1 MAFIWEFHLLSVFL
15 SHLLL
20 INLLN
25 DMETEI
31 LARVQFALTIAFHY
45 IYPPLSIGL
54 GLLMVAFK
62 GIYLR
67 TGKKE
72 YDRLARFW
80 TRIFSLTF
88 GFGVATGIVMEF
100 EFGTNWATYSRYVG
114 DIFGSALAA
123 EGVFAF
129 ALESTCL
136 GIVLFGW
143 NKVKPI
149 WHFLATLGVWLGS
162 MCSAIWIVVANSWQ
176 QTPAGYVVQGEGMQ
190 AKAVITDF
198 WAMVF
203 NPSSVDR
210 IWHVWQGAFLAG
222 IFLVLSVHAWYLL
235 KGRHVEIS
243 KKAFKVTLIIGTIF
257 SLLQLASGHSSANG
271 VAKNQPEKLAAME
284 GHFKT
289 APGDAYIVGWVDQ
302 ENEVTHGLSIP
313 KGLSYMVHFDGDA
326 PVTGLDQYP
335 VEDRPGQVNA
345 VFQFYHIM
353 VAIGM
358 FLIALTLYASFL
370 LWRGKLYNKRW
381 LLHIFV
387 WSVLLPQI
395 GNQVGWFAAEM
406 GRQPWIVYKLL
417 RTSDALS
424 KSVSANQ
431 ILFAIILFTVIYIIL
446 FALFIYLMKKKIVH
460 GIDEH
465 EGQEQLQ
472 TA

>member
-1 MAFIWEFHLLSVFL
+1 
-15 SHLLL
+15 
-20 INLLN
+20 
-25 DMETEI
+25 METEI

-72 YDRLARFW
+72 YDTLARFW

-88 GFGVATGIVMEF
+88 GLGVATGIVMEF

-149 WHFLATLGVWLGS
+149 WHFLATLGVFLGS
-162 MCSAIWIVVANSWQ
+162 MCSAIWIVIANSWQ
-176 QTPAGYVVQGEGMQ
+176 QTPAGYVIAGEGMQ

-243 KKAFKVTLIIGTIF
+243 KKAFKVTLIIGTIVC
-257 SLLQLASGHSSANG
+257 LLQLVSGHSSADG

-289 APGDAYIVGWVDQ
+289 GPGDAYIIGWVDKN
-302 ENEVTHGLSIP
+302 NEETHGLSIP
-313 KGLSYMVHFDGDA
+313 KGLSYMVHFDADT

-335 VEDRPGQVNA
+335 LEDRPGQVNA

-370 LWRGKLYNKRW
+370 LWRGKLYDKRW

-417 RTSDALS
+417 RTSEALS

-465 EGQEQLQ
+465 ETQEQLQ

>member
-1 MAFIWEFHLLSVFL
+1 
-15 SHLLL
+15 
-20 INLLN
+20 
-25 DMETEI
+25 METEI
-31 LARVQFALTIAFHY
+31 LARIQFALTIAFHY

-54 GLLMVAFK
+54 GLLMVIFK

-67 TGKKE
+67 TGKAE
-72 YDRLARFW
+72 YNTLARFW

-88 GFGVATGIVMEF
+88 GSGVATGIVMEF

-143 NKVKPI
+143 NKIKPV
-149 WHFLATLGVWLGS
+149 WHFLATLGVFLGS
-162 MCSAIWIVVANSWQ
+162 MCSAVWIVIANSWQ
-176 QTPAGYVVQGEGMQ
+176 QTPAGYVVAGEGMQ

-243 KKAFKVTLIIGTIF
+243 KKAFKVTLIVGTIF
-257 SLLQLASGHSSANG
+257 SLLQLASGHSSAEG

-284 GHFKT
+284 GHFRT
-289 APGDAYIVGWVDQ
+289 EPADLYLFGWVDKK
-302 ENEVTHGLSIP
+302 NEVTHGVKIP
-313 KGLSYMVHFDGDA
+313 NGLTYMIHYDTET
-326 PVTGLDQYP
+326 PVIGLDQYP
-335 VEDRPGQVNA
+335 MEDRPGQVNA

-358 FLIALTLYASFL
+358 FLIALTVFASFL
-370 LWRGKLYNKRW
+370 LWRGKLYDKRW
-381 LLHIFV
+381 LLRIFV
-387 WSVLLPQI
+387 WAVILPQI

-424 KSVSANQ
+424 KAVTAHQ
-431 ILFAIILFTVIYIIL
+431 ILFAIILFTIVYTIL
-446 FALFIYLMKKKIVH
+446 FILFIYLLKKKIVH

-465 EGQEQLQ
+465 EEQATI

>member
-1 MAFIWEFHLLSVFL
+1 
-15 SHLLL
+15 
-20 INLLN
+20 
-25 DMETEI
+25 METEI

-54 GLLMVAFK
+54 GLLMVVFK

-72 YDRLARFW
+72 YDTLARFW

-88 GFGVATGIVMEF
+88 GLGVATGIVMEF

-149 WHFLATLGVWLGS
+149 WHFLATLGVFLGS
-162 MCSAIWIVVANSWQ
+162 MCSAIWIVIANSWQ
-176 QTPAGYVVQGEGMQ
+176 QTPAGYVVAGEGLQ

-243 KKAFKVTLIIGTIF
+243 KKAFRVTLIIATVVC
-257 SLLQLASGHSSANG
+257 LLQLVSGHSSADG
-271 VAKNQPEKLAAME
+271 VAQNQPEKLAAME
-284 GHFKT
+284 GHFQT
-289 APGDAYIVGWVDQ
+289 GPADLYLFGWVDKQ
-302 ENEVTHGLSIP
+302 NEVTHGVKIP
-313 KGLSYMVHFDGDA
+313 NGLSYMIHYDTAA

-358 FLIALTLYASFL
+358 LLIALTLYASFL
-370 LWRGKLYNKRW
+370 LWRGKLYDKRW

-424 KSVSANQ
+424 KSVTANQ

-446 FALFIYLMKKKIVH
+446 FALFIYLMNKKIVH

-465 EGQEQLQ
+465 DTQEQLQ

>member
-1 MAFIWEFHLLSVFL
+1 
-15 SHLLL
+15 
-20 INLLN
+20 
-25 DMETEI
+25 METEI

-54 GLLMVAFK
+54 GLLMVVFK

-72 YDRLARFW
+72 YDTLARFW

-88 GFGVATGIVMEF
+88 GLGVATGIVMEF

-143 NKVKPI
+143 KKVKPI
-149 WHFLATLGVWLGS
+149 WHFLATLGVFLGS
-162 MCSAIWIVVANSWQ
+162 MCSAIWIVIANSWQ
-176 QTPAGYVVQGEGMQ
+176 QTPAGYVVAGEGLQ

-243 KKAFKVTLIIGTIF
+243 KKAFRVTLIIATVVC
-257 SLLQLASGHSSANG
+257 LLQLVSGHSSADG
-271 VAKNQPEKLAAME
+271 VAQNQPEKLAAME
-284 GHFKT
+284 GHFQT
-289 APGDAYIVGWVDQ
+289 GPADLYLFGWVDKQ
-302 ENEVTHGLSIP
+302 NEVTHGVKIP
-313 KGLSYMVHFDGDA
+313 NGLSYMIHYDTAA

-370 LWRGKLYNKRW
+370 LWRGKLYDKRW

-424 KSVSANQ
+424 KSVTANQ
-431 ILFAIILFTVIYIIL
+431 IFFAIILFTVVYIIL
-446 FALFIYLMKKKIVH
+446 FALFIYLMNKKIVH

-465 EGQEQLQ
+465 DTQEQLQ

>member
-1 MAFIWEFHLLSVFL
+1 
-15 SHLLL
+15 
-20 INLLN
+20 
-25 DMETEI
+25 METEI
-31 LARVQFALTIAFHY
+31 LARIQFALTIAFHY

-54 GLLMVAFK
+54 GLLMVIFK

-67 TGKKE
+67 TGKVE
-72 YDRLARFW
+72 YNTLARFW

-88 GFGVATGIVMEF
+88 GIGVATGSVMEF

-143 NKVKPI
+143 NKIKPV
-149 WHFLATLGVWLGS
+149 WHFLATLGVFLGS
-162 MCSAIWIVVANSWQ
+162 MCSAVWIVIANSWQ
-176 QTPAGYVVQGEGMQ
+176 QTPAGYVVAGEGMQ

-243 KKAFKVTLIIGTIF
+243 KKAFKVTLIVGTIF
-257 SLLQLASGHSSANG
+257 SLLQLASGHSSAEG

-284 GHFKT
+284 GHFRT
-289 APGDAYIVGWVDQ
+289 EPADLYLFGWVDKK
-302 ENEVTHGLSIP
+302 NEVTHGVKIP
-313 KGLSYMVHFDGDA
+313 NGLTYMLHYDTET
-326 PVTGLDQYP
+326 PVIGLDQYP
-335 VEDRPGQVNA
+335 MEDRPGQVNA

-358 FLIALTLYASFL
+358 FLIALTVFASFL
-370 LWRGKLYNKRW
+370 LWRGKLYDKRW
-381 LLHIFV
+381 LLRIFV
-387 WSVLLPQI
+387 WAVILPQI

-424 KSVSANQ
+424 KAVTAHQ
-431 ILFAIILFTVIYIIL
+431 ILFAIILFTIVYTIL
-446 FALFIYLMKKKIVH
+446 FILFIYLLKKKIVH

-465 EGQEQLQ
+465 EEQATI

>member
-1 MAFIWEFHLLSVFL
+1 
-15 SHLLL
+15 
-20 INLLN
+20 
-25 DMETEI
+25 METEI

-54 GLLMVAFK
+54 GLLMVVFK

-72 YDRLARFW
+72 YDTLARFW

-88 GFGVATGIVMEF
+88 GLGVATGIVMEF

-149 WHFLATLGVWLGS
+149 WHFLATLGVFLGS
-162 MCSAIWIVVANSWQ
+162 MCSAIWIVIANSWQ
-176 QTPAGYVVQGEGMQ
+176 QTPAGYVIAGEGLQ

-243 KKAFKVTLIIGTIF
+243 KKAFKVTLIIGTIVC
-257 SLLQLASGHSSANG
+257 LLQLVSGHSSADG

-284 GHFKT
+284 GHFQT
-289 APGDAYIVGWVDQ
+289 GPADLYLFGWVDKQ
-302 ENEVTHGLSIP
+302 NEVTHGVKIP
-313 KGLSYMVHFDGDA
+313 NGLSYMIHYDTAA

-370 LWRGKLYNKRW
+370 LWRGKLYDKRW

-446 FALFIYLMKKKIVH
+446 FALFIYLMNKKIVH

-465 EGQEQLQ
+465 ETQEQLQ

>member
-1 MAFIWEFHLLSVFL
+1 
-15 SHLLL
+15 
-20 INLLN
+20 
-25 DMETEI
+25 METEI

-54 GLLMVAFK
+54 GLLMVVFK

-149 WHFLATLGVWLGS
+149 WHFLATLGVFLGS
-162 MCSAIWIVVANSWQ
+162 MCSAIWIVIANSWQ
-176 QTPAGYVVQGEGMQ
+176 QTPAGYVVAGEGLQ

-235 KGRHVEIS
+235 KGRHIEIS
-243 KKAFKVTLIIGTIF
+243 KKAFRVTLIIATVVC
-257 SLLQLASGHSSANG
+257 LLQLVSGHSSADG
-271 VAKNQPEKLAAME
+271 VAQNQPEKLAAME
-284 GHFKT
+284 GHFQT
-289 APGDAYIVGWVDQ
+289 GPADLYLFGWVDKQ
-302 ENEVTHGLSIP
+302 NEVTHGVKIP
-313 KGLSYMVHFDGDA
+313 NGLSYMIHYDTAA

-370 LWRGKLYNKRW
+370 LWRGKLYDKRW

-424 KSVSANQ
+424 KSVTANQ
-431 ILFAIILFTVIYIIL
+431 ILFAIILFTVVYIIL
-446 FALFIYLMKKKIVH
+446 FALFIYLMNKKIVH

-465 EGQEQLQ
+465 DTQEQLQ

>member
-1 MAFIWEFHLLSVFL
+1 
-15 SHLLL
+15 
-20 INLLN
+20 
-25 DMETEI
+25 METEI
-31 LARVQFALTIAFHY
+31 LARIQFALTIAFHY

-54 GLLMVAFK
+54 GLLMVIFK

-67 TGKKE
+67 TGKVE
-72 YDRLARFW
+72 YNTLARFW

-88 GFGVATGIVMEF
+88 GIGVATGIVMEF

-143 NKVKPI
+143 NKIKPV
-149 WHFLATLGVWLGS
+149 WHFLATLGVFLGS
-162 MCSAIWIVVANSWQ
+162 MCSAVWIVIANSWQ
-176 QTPAGYVVQGEGMQ
+176 QTPAGYVVAGEGMQ

-243 KKAFKVTLIIGTIF
+243 KKAFKVTLIVGTIF
-257 SLLQLASGHSSANG
+257 SLLQLASGHSSAEG

-284 GHFKT
+284 GHFRT
-289 APGDAYIVGWVDQ
+289 EPADLYLFGWVDKK
-302 ENEVTHGLSIP
+302 NEVTHGVKIP
-313 KGLSYMVHFDGDA
+313 NGLTYMLHYDTET
-326 PVTGLDQYP
+326 PVIGLDQYP
-335 VEDRPGQVNA
+335 MEDRPGQVNA

-358 FLIALTLYASFL
+358 FLIALTVFASFL
-370 LWRGKLYNKRW
+370 LWRGKLYDKRW
-381 LLHIFV
+381 LLRIFV
-387 WSVLLPQI
+387 WAVILPQI

-424 KSVSANQ
+424 KAVTAHQ
-431 ILFAIILFTVIYIIL
+431 ILFAISLFTIVYTILFI
-446 FALFIYLMKKKIVH
+446 LFIYLLKKKIVH

-465 EGQEQLQ
+465 EEQATI

>member
-1 MAFIWEFHLLSVFL
+1 
-15 SHLLL
+15 
-20 INLLN
+20 
-25 DMETEI
+25 METEI
-31 LARVQFALTIAFHY
+31 LARIQFALTIAFHY

-54 GLLMVAFK
+54 GLLMVIFK

-67 TGKKE
+67 TGKVE
-72 YDRLARFW
+72 YNTLARFW

-88 GFGVATGIVMEF
+88 GIGVATGIVMEF

-136 GIVLFGW
+136 GMVLFGW
-143 NKVKPI
+143 NKIKPV
-149 WHFLATLGVWLGS
+149 WHFLATLGVFLGS
-162 MCSAIWIVVANSWQ
+162 MCSAVWIVIANSWQ
-176 QTPAGYVVQGEGMQ
+176 QTPAGYVVAGEGMQ

-243 KKAFKVTLIIGTIF
+243 KKAFKVTLIVGTIF
-257 SLLQLASGHSSANG
+257 SLLQLASGHSSAEG

-284 GHFKT
+284 GHFRT
-289 APGDAYIVGWVDQ
+289 EPADLYLFGWVDKK
-302 ENEVTHGLSIP
+302 NEVTHGVKIP
-313 KGLSYMVHFDGDA
+313 NGLTYMLHYDTET
-326 PVTGLDQYP
+326 PVIGLDQYP
-335 VEDRPGQVNA
+335 MEDRPGQVNA

-358 FLIALTLYASFL
+358 FLIALTVFASFL
-370 LWRGKLYNKRW
+370 LWRGKLYDKRW
-381 LLHIFV
+381 LLRIFV
-387 WSVLLPQI
+387 WAVILPQI

-424 KSVSANQ
+424 KAVTAHQ
-431 ILFAIILFTVIYIIL
+431 ILFAIILFTIVYTIL
-446 FALFIYLMKKKIVH
+446 FILFIYLLKKKIVH

-465 EGQEQLQ
+465 EEQATI

>member
-1 MAFIWEFHLLSVFL
+1 
-15 SHLLL
+15 
-20 INLLN
+20 
-25 DMETEI
+25 METEI

-54 GLLMVAFK
+54 GLLMVVFK

-72 YDRLARFW
+72 YDTLARFW

-88 GFGVATGIVMEF
+88 GLGVATGIVMEF

-149 WHFLATLGVWLGS
+149 WHFLATLGVFLGS
-162 MCSAIWIVVANSWQ
+162 MCSAIWIVIANSWQ
-176 QTPAGYVVQGEGMQ
+176 QTPAGYVVAGEGLQ
-190 AKAVITDF
+190 AKAVITNF

-243 KKAFKVTLIIGTIF
+243 KKAFKVTLIIATVVC
-257 SLLQLASGHSSANG
+257 LLQLVSGHSSADG
-271 VAKNQPEKLAAME
+271 VAQNQPEKLAAME
-284 GHFKT
+284 GHFQT
-289 APGDAYIVGWVDQ
+289 GPADLYLFGWVDKQ
-302 ENEVTHGLSIP
+302 NEVTHGVKIP
-313 KGLSYMVHFDGDA
+313 NGLSYMIHYDTAA

-370 LWRGKLYNKRW
+370 LWRGKLYDKRW

-424 KSVSANQ
+424 KSVTANQ
-431 ILFAIILFTVIYIIL
+431 ILFAIILFTVVYIIL
-446 FALFIYLMKKKIVH
+446 FALFIYLMNKKIVH

-465 EGQEQLQ
+465 DTQEQLQ

>member
-1 MAFIWEFHLLSVFL
+1 
-15 SHLLL
+15 
-20 INLLN
+20 
-25 DMETEI
+25 METEI

-72 YDRLARFW
+72 YDTLARFW

-88 GFGVATGIVMEF
+88 GLGVATGIVMEF

-123 EGVFAF
+123 GGVFAF

-149 WHFLATLGVWLGS
+149 WHFLATLGVFLGS
-162 MCSAIWIVVANSWQ
+162 MCSAIWIVIANSWQ
-176 QTPAGYVVQGEGMQ
+176 QTPAGYVIAGEGMQ

-198 WAMVF
+198 WTMVF
-203 NPSSVDR
+203 NPSSIDR

-243 KKAFKVTLIIGTIF
+243 KKAFKVTLIIATVVC
-257 SLLQLASGHSSANG
+257 LLQLVSGHSSADG

-289 APGDAYIVGWVDQ
+289 GPGDAYIIGWVDKK
-302 ENEVTHGLSIP
+302 NEETHGLSIP

-370 LWRGKLYNKRW
+370 LWRGKLYDKRW

-417 RTSDALS
+417 RTSEALS

-446 FALFIYLMKKKIVH
+446 FALFIYLMNKKIVH

-465 EGQEQLQ
+465 ETQEQLQ

>member
-1 MAFIWEFHLLSVFL
+1 
-15 SHLLL
+15 
-20 INLLN
+20 
-25 DMETEI
+25 METEI

-54 GLLMVAFK
+54 GLLMVVFK

-72 YDRLARFW
+72 YDTLARFW

-88 GFGVATGIVMEF
+88 GLGVATGIVMEF

-149 WHFLATLGVWLGS
+149 WHFLATLGVFLGS
-162 MCSAIWIVVANSWQ
+162 MCSAIWIVIANSWQ
-176 QTPAGYVVQGEGMQ
+176 QTPAGYVVAGEGLQ

-243 KKAFKVTLIIGTIF
+243 KKAFKVTLIIATVVC
-257 SLLQLASGHSSANG
+257 LLQLVSGHSSADG
-271 VAKNQPEKLAAME
+271 VAQNQPEKLAAME
-284 GHFKT
+284 GHFQT
-289 APGDAYIVGWVDQ
+289 GPADLYLFGWVDKQ
-302 ENEVTHGLSIP
+302 NEVTHGVKIP
-313 KGLSYMVHFDGDA
+313 NGLSYMIHYDTAA

-370 LWRGKLYNKRW
+370 LWRGKLYDKRW

-424 KSVSANQ
+424 KSVTANQ

-446 FALFIYLMKKKIVH
+446 FALFIYLMNKKIIH

-465 EGQEQLQ
+465 DTQEQLQ

>member
-1 MAFIWEFHLLSVFL
+1 
-15 SHLLL
+15 
-20 INLLN
+20 
-25 DMETEI
+25 METEI
-31 LARVQFALTIAFHY
+31 LARIQFALTIAFHY

-54 GLLMVAFK
+54 GLLMVIFK

-67 TGKKE
+67 TGKVE
-72 YDRLARFW
+72 YNTLARFW

-88 GFGVATGIVMEF
+88 GIGVATGIVMEF

-143 NKVKPI
+143 NKIKPV
-149 WHFLATLGVWLGS
+149 WHFLATLGVFLGS
-162 MCSAIWIVVANSWQ
+162 MCSAVWIVIANSWQ
-176 QTPAGYVVQGEGMQ
+176 QTPAGYVVAGEGMQ

-235 KGRHVEIS
+235 KGQHVEIS
-243 KKAFKVTLIIGTIF
+243 KKAFKVTLIVGTIF
-257 SLLQLASGHSSANG
+257 SLLQLASGHSSAEG

-284 GHFKT
+284 GHFRT
-289 APGDAYIVGWVDQ
+289 EPADLYLFGWVDKK
-302 ENEVTHGLSIP
+302 NEVTHGVKIP
-313 KGLSYMVHFDGDA
+313 NGLTYMLHYDTET
-326 PVTGLDQYP
+326 PVIGLDQYP
-335 VEDRPGQVNA
+335 MEDRPGQVNA

-358 FLIALTLYASFL
+358 FLIALTVFASFL

-381 LLHIFV
+381 LLRIFV
-387 WSVLLPQI
+387 WAVILPQI

-424 KSVSANQ
+424 KAVTAHQ
-431 ILFAIILFTVIYIIL
+431 ILFAIILFTIVYTIL
-446 FALFIYLMKKKIVH
+446 FILFIYLLKKKIVH

-465 EGQEQLQ
+465 EEQATI

>member
-1 MAFIWEFHLLSVFL
+1 
-15 SHLLL
+15 
-20 INLLN
+20 
-25 DMETEI
+25 METEI
-31 LARVQFALTIAFHY
+31 LARIQFALTIAFHY

-54 GLLMVAFK
+54 GLLMVIFK

-67 TGKKE
+67 TGKVE
-72 YDRLARFW
+72 YNTLARFW

-88 GFGVATGIVMEF
+88 GIGVATGIVMEF

-143 NKVKPI
+143 NKIKPV
-149 WHFLATLGVWLGS
+149 WHFLAILGVWLGS
-162 MCSAIWIVVANSWQ
+162 MCSAIWIVIANSWQ
-176 QTPAGYVVQGEGMQ
+176 QTPAGYVVAGEGMQ

-243 KKAFKVTLIIGTIF
+243 KKAFKVTLIVGTIF
-257 SLLQLASGHSSANG
+257 SLLQLASGHSSAEG

-284 GHFKT
+284 GHFRT
-289 APGDAYIVGWVDQ
+289 EPADLYLFGWVDKK
-302 ENEVTHGLSIP
+302 NEVTHGVKIP
-313 KGLSYMVHFDGDA
+313 NGLTYMLHYDTET
-326 PVTGLDQYP
+326 PVIGLDQYP
-335 VEDRPGQVNA
+335 MEDRPGQVNA

-358 FLIALTLYASFL
+358 LLIALTVFASFL
-370 LWRGKLYNKRW
+370 LWRGKLYDKRW
-381 LLHIFV
+381 LLRIFV
-387 WSVLLPQI
+387 WAVILPQI

-424 KSVSANQ
+424 KAVTAHQ
-431 ILFAIILFTVIYIIL
+431 ILFAIILFTIVYTIL
-446 FALFIYLMKKKIVH
+446 FILFIYLLKKKIVH

-465 EGQEQLQ
+465 EEQATI

>member
-1 MAFIWEFHLLSVFL
+1 
-15 SHLLL
+15 
-20 INLLN
+20 
-25 DMETEI
+25 METEI

-54 GLLMVAFK
+54 GLLMVVFK

-72 YDRLARFW
+72 YDTLARFW

-88 GFGVATGIVMEF
+88 GLGVATGIVMEF

-149 WHFLATLGVWLGS
+149 WHFLATLGVFLGS
-162 MCSAIWIVVANSWQ
+162 MCSAIWIVIANSWQ
-176 QTPAGYVVQGEGMQ
+176 QTPAGYVIAGEGMQ

-243 KKAFKVTLIIGTIF
+243 KKAFKVTLIIATVVC
-257 SLLQLASGHSSANG
+257 LLQLVSGHSSADG
-271 VAKNQPEKLAAME
+271 VAQNQPEKLAAME
-284 GHFKT
+284 GHFQT
-289 APGDAYIVGWVDQ
+289 GPADLYLFGWVDKQ
-302 ENEVTHGLSIP
+302 NEVTHGVKIP
-313 KGLSYMVHFDGDA
+313 NGLSYMIHYDTAA

-417 RTSDALS
+417 RTSEALS

-446 FALFIYLMKKKIVH
+446 FALFIYLMNKKIVH

-465 EGQEQLQ
+465 ETQEQLQ

>member
-1 MAFIWEFHLLSVFL
+1 
-15 SHLLL
+15 
-20 INLLN
+20 
-25 DMETEI
+25 METEI
-31 LARVQFALTIAFHY
+31 LARIQFALTIAFHY

-54 GLLMVAFK
+54 GLLMVIFK

-67 TGKKE
+67 TGKVE
-72 YDRLARFW
+72 YNTLARFW

-88 GFGVATGIVMEF
+88 GIGVA
-100 EFGTNWATYSRYVG
+100 TNWATYSRYVG

-143 NKVKPI
+143 NKIKPV
-149 WHFLATLGVWLGS
+149 WHFLATLGVFLGS
-162 MCSAIWIVVANSWQ
+162 MCSAVWIVIANSWQ
-176 QTPAGYVVQGEGMQ
+176 QTPAGYVVAGEGMQ

-203 NPSSVDR
+203 NPSSIDR

-243 KKAFKVTLIIGTIF
+243 KKAFKVTLIVGTIF
-257 SLLQLASGHSSANG
+257 SLLQLASGHSSAEG

-284 GHFKT
+284 GHFRT
-289 APGDAYIVGWVDQ
+289 EPADLYLFGWVDKK
-302 ENEVTHGLSIP
+302 NEVTHGVKIP
-313 KGLSYMVHFDGDA
+313 NGLTYMLHYDTET
-326 PVTGLDQYP
+326 PVIGLDQYP
-335 VEDRPGQVNA
+335 MEDRPGQVNA

-358 FLIALTLYASFL
+358 FLIALTVFASFL
-370 LWRGKLYNKRW
+370 LWRGKLYDKRW
-381 LLHIFV
+381 LLRIFV
-387 WSVLLPQI
+387 WAVILPQI

-424 KSVSANQ
+424 KAVTAHQ
-431 ILFAIILFTVIYIIL
+431 ILFAIILFTIVYTIL
-446 FALFIYLMKKKIVH
+446 FILFIYLLKKKIVH

-465 EGQEQLQ
+465 EEQATI

>member
-1 MAFIWEFHLLSVFL
+1 
-15 SHLLL
+15 
-20 INLLN
+20 
-25 DMETEI
+25 METEI
-31 LARVQFALTIAFHY
+31 LARIQFALTIAFHY

-54 GLLMVAFK
+54 GLLMVIFK

-67 TGKKE
+67 TGKVE
-72 YDRLARFW
+72 YNTLARFW

-88 GFGVATGIVMEF
+88 GIGVATGIVMEF

-143 NKVKPI
+143 NKIKPV
-149 WHFLATLGVWLGS
+149 WHFLATLGVFLGS
-162 MCSAIWIVVANSWQ
+162 MCSAVWIVIANSWQ
-176 QTPAGYVVQGEGMQ
+176 QTPAGYVVAGEGMQ

-243 KKAFKVTLIIGTIF
+243 KKAFKVTLIVGTIF
-257 SLLQLASGHSSANG
+257 SLLQLASGHSSAEG

-284 GHFKT
+284 GHFRT
-289 APGDAYIVGWVDQ
+289 EPADLYLFGWVDKK
-302 ENEVTHGLSIP
+302 NEVTHGVKIP
-313 KGLSYMVHFDGDA
+313 NGLTYMLHYDTKT
-326 PVTGLDQYP
+326 PVIGLDQYP
-335 VEDRPGQVNA
+335 MEDRPGQVNA

-358 FLIALTLYASFL
+358 FLIALTVFASFL
-370 LWRGKLYNKRW
+370 LWRGKLYDKRW
-381 LLHIFV
+381 LLRIFV
-387 WSVLLPQI
+387 WAVILPQI

-424 KSVSANQ
+424 KAVTAHQ
-431 ILFAIILFTVIYIIL
+431 ILFAIILFTIVYTIL
-446 FALFIYLMKKKIVH
+446 FILFIYLLKKKIVH

-465 EGQEQLQ
+465 EEQATI

>member
-1 MAFIWEFHLLSVFL
+1 
-15 SHLLL
+15 
-20 INLLN
+20 
-25 DMETEI
+25 METEI
-31 LARVQFALTIAFHY
+31 LARIQFALTIAFHY

-54 GLLMVAFK
+54 GLLMVVFK

-67 TGKKE
+67 TGKVE
-72 YDRLARFW
+72 YNTLARFW

-88 GFGVATGIVMEF
+88 GIGVATGIVMEF

-143 NKVKPI
+143 NKIKPV
-149 WHFLATLGVWLGS
+149 WHFLATLGVFLGS
-162 MCSAIWIVVANSWQ
+162 MCSAVWIVIANSWQ
-176 QTPAGYVVQGEGMQ
+176 QTPAGYVVAGEGMQ

-243 KKAFKVTLIIGTIF
+243 KKAFKVTLIVGTIF
-257 SLLQLASGHSSANG
+257 SLLQLASGHSSAEG

-284 GHFKT
+284 GHFRT
-289 APGDAYIVGWVDQ
+289 EPADLYLFGWVDKK
-302 ENEVTHGLSIP
+302 NEVTHGVKIP
-313 KGLSYMVHFDGDA
+313 NGLTYMLHYDTET
-326 PVTGLDQYP
+326 PVIGLDQYP
-335 VEDRPGQVNA
+335 MEDRPGQVNA

-358 FLIALTLYASFL
+358 FLIALTVFASFL
-370 LWRGKLYNKRW
+370 LWRGKLYDKRW
-381 LLHIFV
+381 LLRIFV
-387 WSVLLPQI
+387 WAVILPQI

-424 KSVSANQ
+424 KAVTAHQ
-431 ILFAIILFTVIYIIL
+431 ILFAIILFTIVYTIL
-446 FALFIYLMKKKIVH
+446 FILFIYLLKKKIVH

-465 EGQEQLQ
+465 EEQATI

>member
-1 MAFIWEFHLLSVFL
+1 
-15 SHLLL
+15 
-20 INLLN
+20 
-25 DMETEI
+25 METEI

-54 GLLMVAFK
+54 GLLMVVFK

-72 YDRLARFW
+72 YDTLARFW

-88 GFGVATGIVMEF
+88 GLGVATGIVMEF

-143 NKVKPI
+143 KKVKPI
-149 WHFLATLGVWLGS
+149 WHFLATLGVFLGS
-162 MCSAIWIVVANSWQ
+162 MCSAIWIVIANSWQ
-176 QTPAGYVVQGEGMQ
+176 QTPAGYVVAGEGLQ

-243 KKAFKVTLIIGTIF
+243 KKAFRVTLIIATVVC
-257 SLLQLASGHSSANG
+257 LLQLVSGHSSADG
-271 VAKNQPEKLAAME
+271 VAQNQPEKLAAME
-284 GHFKT
+284 GHFQT
-289 APGDAYIVGWVDQ
+289 GPADLYLFGWVDKQ
-302 ENEVTHGLSIP
+302 NEVTHGVKIP
-313 KGLSYMVHFDGDA
+313 NGLSYMIHYDTAA

-370 LWRGKLYNKRW
+370 LWRGKLYDKRW

-424 KSVSANQ
+424 KSVTANQ
-431 ILFAIILFTVIYIIL
+431 ILFAIILFTVVYIIL
-446 FALFIYLMKKKIVH
+446 FALFIYLMNKKIAH

-465 EGQEQLQ
+465 DTQEQLQ

>member
-1 MAFIWEFHLLSVFL
+1 
-15 SHLLL
+15 
-20 INLLN
+20 
-25 DMETEI
+25 METEI
-31 LARVQFALTIAFHY
+31 LARIQFALTIAFHY

-54 GLLMVAFK
+54 GLLMVIFK

-67 TGKKE
+67 TGKVE
-72 YDRLARFW
+72 YNTLARFW

-88 GFGVATGIVMEF
+88 GIGVATGIVMEF

-143 NKVKPI
+143 NKIKPL
-149 WHFLATLGVWLGS
+149 WHFLATLGVFLGS
-162 MCSAIWIVVANSWQ
+162 MCSAVWIVIANSWQ
-176 QTPAGYVVQGEGMQ
+176 QTPAGYVVAGEGMQ

-243 KKAFKVTLIIGTIF
+243 KKAFKVTLIVGTIF
-257 SLLQLASGHSSANG
+257 SLLQLASGHSSAEG

-284 GHFKT
+284 GHFRT
-289 APGDAYIVGWVDQ
+289 EPADLYLFGWVDKK
-302 ENEVTHGLSIP
+302 NEVTHGVKIP
-313 KGLSYMVHFDGDA
+313 NGLTYMLHYDTET
-326 PVTGLDQYP
+326 PVIGLDQYP
-335 VEDRPGQVNA
+335 MEDRPGQVNA

-358 FLIALTLYASFL
+358 FLIALTVFASFL
-370 LWRGKLYNKRW
+370 LWRGKLYDKRW
-381 LLHIFV
+381 LLRIFV
-387 WSVLLPQI
+387 WAVILPQI

-424 KSVSANQ
+424 KAVTAHQ
-431 ILFAIILFTVIYIIL
+431 ILFAIILFTIVYTIL
-446 FALFIYLMKKKIVH
+446 FILFMYLLKKKIVH

-465 EGQEQLQ
+465 EEQATI

>member
-1 MAFIWEFHLLSVFL
+1 
-15 SHLLL
+15 
-20 INLLN
+20 
-25 DMETEI
+25 METEI
-31 LARVQFALTIAFHY
+31 LARIQFALTIAFHY

-54 GLLMVAFK
+54 GLLMVIFK

-67 TGKKE
+67 TGKVE
-72 YDRLARFW
+72 YNTLARFW

-88 GFGVATGIVMEF
+88 GIGVATGIVMEF

-143 NKVKPI
+143 NKIKPI
-149 WHFLATLGVWLGS
+149 WHFLATLGVFLGS
-162 MCSAIWIVVANSWQ
+162 MCSAVWIVIANSWQ
-176 QTPAGYVVQGEGMQ
+176 QTPAGYVVAGEGMQ

-243 KKAFKVTLIIGTIF
+243 KKAFKVTLIVGTIF
-257 SLLQLASGHSSANG
+257 SLLQLASGHSSAEG

-284 GHFKT
+284 GHFRT
-289 APGDAYIVGWVDQ
+289 EPADLYLFGWVDKK
-302 ENEVTHGLSIP
+302 NEVTHGVKIP
-313 KGLSYMVHFDGDA
+313 NGLTYMLHYDTET
-326 PVTGLDQYP
+326 PVIGLDQYP
-335 VEDRPGQVNA
+335 MEDRPGQVNA

-358 FLIALTLYASFL
+358 FLIALTVFASFL
-370 LWRGKLYNKRW
+370 LWRGKLYDKRW
-381 LLHIFV
+381 LLRIFV
-387 WSVLLPQI
+387 WAVILPQI
-395 GNQVGWFAAEM
+395 GNQVGWFAAEI

-424 KSVSANQ
+424 KAVTAHQ
-431 ILFAIILFTVIYIIL
+431 ILFAIILFTIVYTIL
-446 FALFIYLMKKKIVH
+446 FILFIYLLKKKIVH

-465 EGQEQLQ
+465 EEQATI

>member
-1 MAFIWEFHLLSVFL
+1 
-15 SHLLL
+15 
-20 INLLN
+20 
-25 DMETEI
+25 METEI
-31 LARVQFALTIAFHY
+31 LARIQFALTIAFHEN
-45 IYPPLSIGL
+45 YPPLSNAL
-54 GLLMVAFK
+54 GLLMVIFK

-67 TGKKE
+67 TGKVE
-72 YDRLARFW
+72 YNTLARFW

-88 GFGVATGIVMEF
+88 GIGVATGIVMEF

-143 NKVKPI
+143 NKIKPV
-149 WHFLATLGVWLGS
+149 WHFLATLGVFLGS
-162 MCSAIWIVVANSWQ
+162 MCSAVWIVIANSWQ
-176 QTPAGYVVQGEGMQ
+176 QTPAGYVVAGEGMQ

-243 KKAFKVTLIIGTIF
+243 KKAFKVTLIVGTIF
-257 SLLQLASGHSSANG
+257 SLLQLASGHSSAEG

-284 GHFKT
+284 GHFRT
-289 APGDAYIVGWVDQ
+289 EPADLYLFGWVDKK
-302 ENEVTHGLSIP
+302 NEVTHGVKIP
-313 KGLSYMVHFDGDA
+313 NGLTYMLHYDTET
-326 PVTGLDQYP
+326 PVIGLDQYP
-335 VEDRPGQVNA
+335 MEDRPGQVNA

-358 FLIALTLYASFL
+358 FLIALTVFASFL
-370 LWRGKLYNKRW
+370 LWRGKLYDKRW
-381 LLHIFV
+381 LLRIFV
-387 WSVLLPQI
+387 WAVILPQI

-424 KSVSANQ
+424 KAVTAHQ
-431 ILFAIILFTVIYIIL
+431 ILFAIILFTIVYTIL
-446 FALFIYLMKKKIVH
+446 FILFIYLLKKKIVH

-465 EGQEQLQ
+465 EEQATI

>member
-1 MAFIWEFHLLSVFL
+1 
-15 SHLLL
+15 
-20 INLLN
+20 
-25 DMETEI
+25 METEI
-31 LARVQFALTIAFHY
+31 LARIQFALTIAFHY

-54 GLLMVAFK
+54 GLLMVIFK

-67 TGKKE
+67 TGKVE
-72 YDRLARFW
+72 YNTLARFW

-88 GFGVATGIVMEF
+88 GIGVATGIVMEF

-143 NKVKPI
+143 NRIKPL
-149 WHFLATLGVWLGS
+149 WHFLATLGVFLGS
-162 MCSAIWIVVANSWQ
+162 MCSAVWIVIANSWQ
-176 QTPAGYVVQGEGMQ
+176 QTPAGYVVAGEGMQ

-203 NPSSVDR
+203 NPSSIDR

-243 KKAFKVTLIIGTIF
+243 KKAFKVTLIVGTIF
-257 SLLQLASGHSSANG
+257 SLLQLASGHSSAEG

-284 GHFKT
+284 GHFRT
-289 APGDAYIVGWVDQ
+289 EPADLYLFGWVDKK
-302 ENEVTHGLSIP
+302 NEVTHGVKIP
-313 KGLSYMVHFDGDA
+313 NGLTYMLHYDTET
-326 PVTGLDQYP
+326 PVIGLDQYP
-335 VEDRPGQVNA
+335 MEDRPGQVNA

-358 FLIALTLYASFL
+358 FLIALTVFASFL
-370 LWRGKLYNKRW
+370 LWRGKLYDKRW
-381 LLHIFV
+381 LLRIFV
-387 WSVLLPQI
+387 WAVILPQI

-424 KSVSANQ
+424 KAVTAHQ
-431 ILFAIILFTVIYIIL
+431 ILFAIILFTIVYTIL
-446 FALFIYLMKKKIVH
+446 FILFIYLLKKKIVH

-465 EGQEQLQ
+465 EEQATI

>member
-1 MAFIWEFHLLSVFL
+1 
-15 SHLLL
+15 
-20 INLLN
+20 
-25 DMETEI
+25 METEI

-243 KKAFKVTLIIGTIF
+243 KKAFRVTLIIATVVC
-257 SLLQLASGHSSANG
+257 LLQLVSGHSSADG

-284 GHFKT
+284 GHFQT
-289 APGDAYIVGWVDQ
+289 GPADLYLFGWVDKQ
-302 ENEVTHGLSIP
+302 NEVTHGVKIP
-313 KGLSYMVHFDGDA
+313 NGLSYMIHYDTAA

-446 FALFIYLMKKKIVH
+446 FALFIYLMNKKIVH

-465 EGQEQLQ
+465 DTQEQLQ

>member
-1 MAFIWEFHLLSVFL
+1 
-15 SHLLL
+15 
-20 INLLN
+20 
-25 DMETEI
+25 METEI
-31 LARVQFALTIAFHY
+31 LARIQFALTIAFHY

-54 GLLMVAFK
+54 GLLMVIFK

-67 TGKKE
+67 TGKVE
-72 YDRLARFW
+72 YNTLARFW

-88 GFGVATGIVMEF
+88 GIGVATGIVMEF

-143 NKVKPI
+143 NKIKPV
-149 WHFLATLGVWLGS
+149 WHFLATFGVFLGS
-162 MCSAIWIVVANSWQ
+162 MCSAVWIVIANSWQ
-176 QTPAGYVVQGEGMQ
+176 QTPAGYVVAGEGMQ

-243 KKAFKVTLIIGTIF
+243 KKAFKVTLIVGTIF
-257 SLLQLASGHSSANG
+257 SLLQLASGHSSAEG

-284 GHFKT
+284 GHFRT
-289 APGDAYIVGWVDQ
+289 EPADLYLFGWVDKK
-302 ENEVTHGLSIP
+302 NEVTHGVKIP
-313 KGLSYMVHFDGDA
+313 NGLTYMLHYDTET
-326 PVTGLDQYP
+326 PVIGLDQYP
-335 VEDRPGQVNA
+335 MEDRPGQVNA

-358 FLIALTLYASFL
+358 FLIALTVFASFL
-370 LWRGKLYNKRW
+370 LWRGKLYDKRW
-381 LLHIFV
+381 LLRIFV
-387 WSVLLPQI
+387 WAVILPQI

-424 KSVSANQ
+424 KAVTAHQ
-431 ILFAIILFTVIYIIL
+431 ILFAIILFTIVYTIL
-446 FALFIYLMKKKIVH
+446 FILFIYLLKKKIVH

-465 EGQEQLQ
+465 EEQATI

>member
-1 MAFIWEFHLLSVFL
+1 
-15 SHLLL
+15 
-20 INLLN
+20 
-25 DMETEI
+25 METEI

-54 GLLMVAFK
+54 GLLMVVFK

-72 YDRLARFW
+72 YDTLARFW

-88 GFGVATGIVMEF
+88 GLGVATGIVMEF

-149 WHFLATLGVWLGS
+149 WHFLATLGVFLGS
-162 MCSAIWIVVANSWQ
+162 MCSAIWIVIANSWQ
-176 QTPAGYVVQGEGMQ
+176 QTPAGYVVAGEGLQ

-235 KGRHVEIS
+235 KGHHVEIS
-243 KKAFKVTLIIGTIF
+243 KKAFRVTLIIATVVC
-257 SLLQLASGHSSANG
+257 LLQLVSGHSSADG
-271 VAKNQPEKLAAME
+271 VAQNQPEKLAAME
-284 GHFKT
+284 GHFQT
-289 APGDAYIVGWVDQ
+289 GPADLYLFGWVDKQ
-302 ENEVTHGLSIP
+302 NEVTHGVKIP
-313 KGLSYMVHFDGDA
+313 NGLSYMIHYDTAA

-370 LWRGKLYNKRW
+370 LWRGKLYDKRW

-424 KSVSANQ
+424 KSVTANQ
-431 ILFAIILFTVIYIIL
+431 ILFAIILFTVVYIIL
-446 FALFIYLMKKKIVH
+446 FALFIYLMNKKIVH

-465 EGQEQLQ
+465 DTQEQLQ

>member
-1 MAFIWEFHLLSVFL
+1 
-15 SHLLL
+15 
-20 INLLN
+20 
-25 DMETEI
+25 METEI

-54 GLLMVAFK
+54 GLLMVVFK

-72 YDRLARFW
+72 YDTLARFW

-88 GFGVATGIVMEF
+88 GLGVATGIVMEF

-149 WHFLATLGVWLGS
+149 WHFLATLGVFLGS
-162 MCSAIWIVVANSWQ
+162 MCSAIWIVIANSWQ
-176 QTPAGYVVQGEGMQ
+176 QTPAGYVVAGEGLQ

-243 KKAFKVTLIIGTIF
+243 KKAFRVTLIIATVVC
-257 SLLQLASGHSSANG
+257 LLQLVSGHSSADG
-271 VAKNQPEKLAAME
+271 VAQNQPEKLAAME
-284 GHFKT
+284 GHFQT
-289 APGDAYIVGWVDQ
+289 GPADLYLFGWVDKQ
-302 ENEVTHGLSIP
+302 NEVTHGVKIP
-313 KGLSYMVHFDGDA
+313 NGLSYMIHYDTAA
-326 PVTGLDQYP
+326 PITGLDQYP

-370 LWRGKLYNKRW
+370 LWRGKLYDKRW

-424 KSVSANQ
+424 KSVTANQ

-446 FALFIYLMKKKIVH
+446 FALFIYLMNKKIVH

-465 EGQEQLQ
+465 ETQEQLQ

>member
-1 MAFIWEFHLLSVFL
+1 
-15 SHLLL
+15 
-20 INLLN
+20 
-25 DMETEI
+25 METEI
-31 LARVQFALTIAFHY
+31 LARIQFALTIAFHY

-54 GLLMVAFK
+54 GLLMVIFK

-67 TGKKE
+67 TGKVE
-72 YDRLARFW
+72 YNTLARFW

-88 GFGVATGIVMEF
+88 GIGVATGIVMEF

-143 NKVKPI
+143 NKIKPI
-149 WHFLATLGVWLGS
+149 WHFLATLGVFLGS
-162 MCSAIWIVVANSWQ
+162 MCSAVWIVIANSWQ
-176 QTPAGYVVQGEGMQ
+176 QTPAGYVVAGEGMQ

-243 KKAFKVTLIIGTIF
+243 KKAFKVTLIVGTIF
-257 SLLQLASGHSSANG
+257 SLLQLASGHSSAEG

-284 GHFKT
+284 GHFRT
-289 APGDAYIVGWVDQ
+289 EPADLYLFGWVDKK
-302 ENEVTHGLSIP
+302 NEVTHGVKIP
-313 KGLSYMVHFDGDA
+313 NGLTYMLHYDTET
-326 PVTGLDQYP
+326 PVIGLDQYP
-335 VEDRPGQVNA
+335 MEDRPGQVNA

-358 FLIALTLYASFL
+358 FLIALTVFASFL
-370 LWRGKLYNKRW
+370 LWRGKLYDKRW
-381 LLHIFV
+381 LLRIFV
-387 WSVLLPQI
+387 WAVILPQI

-424 KSVSANQ
+424 KAVTAHQ
-431 ILFAIILFTVIYIIL
+431 ILFAIILFTIVYTIL
-446 FALFIYLMKKKIVH
+446 FILFIYLLKKKIVH

-465 EGQEQLQ
+465 EEQATI

>member
-1 MAFIWEFHLLSVFL
+1 
-15 SHLLL
+15 
-20 INLLN
+20 
-25 DMETEI
+25 METEI
-31 LARVQFALTIAFHY
+31 LARIQFALTIAFHY

-54 GLLMVAFK
+54 GLLMVIFK

-67 TGKKE
+67 TGKVE
-72 YDRLARFW
+72 YNTLARFW

-88 GFGVATGIVMEF
+88 GIGVATGIVMEF

-143 NKVKPI
+143 NKIKPA
-149 WHFLATLGVWLGS
+149 WHFLATLGVFLGS
-162 MCSAIWIVVANSWQ
+162 MCSAVWIVIANSWQ
-176 QTPAGYVVQGEGMQ
+176 QTPAGYVVAGEGMQ

-243 KKAFKVTLIIGTIF
+243 KKAFKVTLIVGTIF
-257 SLLQLASGHSSANG
+257 SLLQLASGHSSAEG

-284 GHFKT
+284 GHFRT
-289 APGDAYIVGWVDQ
+289 EPADLYLFGWVDKK
-302 ENEVTHGLSIP
+302 NEVTHGVKIP
-313 KGLSYMVHFDGDA
+313 NGLTYMLHYDTET
-326 PVTGLDQYP
+326 PVIGLDQYP
-335 VEDRPGQVNA
+335 MEDRPGQVNA

-358 FLIALTLYASFL
+358 FLIALTVFASFL
-370 LWRGKLYNKRW
+370 LWRGKLYDKRW
-381 LLHIFV
+381 LLRIFV
-387 WSVLLPQI
+387 WAVILPQI

-424 KSVSANQ
+424 KAVTAHQ
-431 ILFAIILFTVIYIIL
+431 ILFAIILFTIVYTIL
-446 FALFIYLMKKKIVH
+446 FILFIYLLKKKIVH

-465 EGQEQLQ
+465 EEQATI

>member
-1 MAFIWEFHLLSVFL
+1 
-15 SHLLL
+15 
-20 INLLN
+20 
-25 DMETEI
+25 METEI

-54 GLLMVAFK
+54 GLLMVVFK

-72 YDRLARFW
+72 YDTLARFW

-88 GFGVATGIVMEF
+88 GLGVATGIVMEF

-143 NKVKPI
+143 NKVKPK
-149 WHFLATLGVWLGS
+149 WHFLATLGVFLGS
-162 MCSAIWIVVANSWQ
+162 MCSAIWIVIANSWQ
-176 QTPAGYVVQGEGMQ
+176 QTPAGYVIAGEGLQ

-243 KKAFKVTLIIGTIF
+243 KKAFKVTLIIATVVC
-257 SLLQLASGHSSANG
+257 LLQLVSGHSSADG

-284 GHFKT
+284 GHFQT
-289 APGDAYIVGWVDQ
+289 GPADLYLFGWVDKQ
-302 ENEVTHGLSIP
+302 NEVTHGVKIP
-313 KGLSYMVHFDGDA
+313 NGLSYMIHYDTAA
-326 PVTGLDQYP
+326 PVIGLDQYP

-370 LWRGKLYNKRW
+370 LWRGKLYDKRW

-446 FALFIYLMKKKIVH
+446 FALFIYLMNKKIVH

-465 EGQEQLQ
+465 ETQEQLQ

>member
-1 MAFIWEFHLLSVFL
+1 
-15 SHLLL
+15 
-20 INLLN
+20 
-25 DMETEI
+25 METEI
-31 LARVQFALTIAFHY
+31 LARIQFALTIAFHY

-54 GLLMVAFK
+54 GLLMVIFK

-67 TGKKE
+67 TGKVE
-72 YDRLARFW
+72 YNTLAHFW

-88 GFGVATGIVMEF
+88 GIGVATGIVMEF

-143 NKVKPI
+143 NKIKPV
-149 WHFLATLGVWLGS
+149 WHFLATLGVFLGS
-162 MCSAIWIVVANSWQ
+162 MCSAVWIVIANSWQ
-176 QTPAGYVVQGEGMQ
+176 QTPAGYVVAGEGMQ

-203 NPSSVDR
+203 NPSSIDR

-243 KKAFKVTLIIGTIF
+243 KKAFKVTLIVGTIF
-257 SLLQLASGHSSANG
+257 SLLQLASGHSSAEG

-284 GHFKT
+284 GHFRT
-289 APGDAYIVGWVDQ
+289 EPADLYLFGWVDKK
-302 ENEVTHGLSIP
+302 NEVTHGVKIP
-313 KGLSYMVHFDGDA
+313 NGLTYMLHYDTET
-326 PVTGLDQYP
+326 PVIGLDQYP
-335 VEDRPGQVNA
+335 MEDRPGQVNA

-358 FLIALTLYASFL
+358 FLIALTVFASFL
-370 LWRGKLYNKRW
+370 LWRGKLYDKRW
-381 LLHIFV
+381 LLRIFV
-387 WSVLLPQI
+387 WAVILPQI

-424 KSVSANQ
+424 KAVTAHQ
-431 ILFAIILFTVIYIIL
+431 ILFAIILFTIVYTIL
-446 FALFIYLMKKKIVH
+446 FILFIYLLKKKIVH

-465 EGQEQLQ
+465 EEQATI

>member
-1 MAFIWEFHLLSVFL
+1 
-15 SHLLL
+15 
-20 INLLN
+20 
-25 DMETEI
+25 METEI

-54 GLLMVAFK
+54 GLLMVVFK

-72 YDRLARFW
+72 YDTLARFW

-88 GFGVATGIVMEF
+88 GLGVATGIVMEF

-149 WHFLATLGVWLGS
+149 WHFLATLGVFLGS
-162 MCSAIWIVVANSWQ
+162 MCSAIWIVIANSWQ
-176 QTPAGYVVQGEGMQ
+176 QTPAGYVVAGEGLQ

-243 KKAFKVTLIIGTIF
+243 KKAFKVTLIIATVVC
-257 SLLQLASGHSSANG
+257 LLQLVSGHSSADG
-271 VAKNQPEKLAAME
+271 VAQNQPEKLAAME
-284 GHFKT
+284 GHFQT
-289 APGDAYIVGWVDQ
+289 GPADLYLFGWVDKQ
-302 ENEVTHGLSIP
+302 NEVTHGVKIP
-313 KGLSYMVHFDGDA
+313 NGLSYMIHYDTAA

-358 FLIALTLYASFL
+358 LLIALTLYASFL
-370 LWRGKLYNKRW
+370 LWRGKLYDKRW

-417 RTSDALS
+417 RTSEALS

-446 FALFIYLMKKKIVH
+446 FALFIYLMNKKIVH

-465 EGQEQLQ
+465 ETQEQLQ

>member
-1 MAFIWEFHLLSVFL
+1 
-15 SHLLL
+15 
-20 INLLN
+20 
-25 DMETEI
+25 METEI

-72 YDRLARFW
+72 YDTLARFW

-88 GFGVATGIVMEF
+88 GLGVATGIVMEF

-176 QTPAGYVVQGEGMQ
+176 QTPAGYVVAGEGLQ

-243 KKAFKVTLIIGTIF
+243 KKAFKVTLIIGTIVC
-257 SLLQLASGHSSANG
+257 LLQLVSGHSSADG

-289 APGDAYIVGWVDQ
+289 GPGDAYIIGWVDKN
-302 ENEVTHGLSIP
+302 NEETHGLSIP
-313 KGLSYMVHFDGDA
+313 KGLSYMVHFDADT

-335 VEDRPGQVNA
+335 LEDRPGQVNA

-370 LWRGKLYNKRW
+370 LWRGKLYDKRW

-417 RTSDALS
+417 RTSEALS

-465 EGQEQLQ
+465 ETQEQLQ

>member
-1 MAFIWEFHLLSVFL
+1 
-15 SHLLL
+15 
-20 INLLN
+20 
-25 DMETEI
+25 METEI

-72 YDRLARFW
+72 YDTLARFW

-88 GFGVATGIVMEF
+88 GLGVATGIVMEF

-149 WHFLATLGVWLGS
+149 WHFLATLGVFLGS
-162 MCSAIWIVVANSWQ
+162 MCSAIWIVIANSWQ
-176 QTPAGYVVQGEGMQ
+176 QTPAGYVIAGEGMQ

-243 KKAFKVTLIIGTIF
+243 KKAFKVTLIIGTIVC
-257 SLLQLASGHSSANG
+257 LLQLISGHSSADG

-289 APGDAYIVGWVDQ
+289 GPGDAYIIGWVDKK
-302 ENEVTHGLSIP
+302 NEVTHGLSIP
-313 KGLSYMVHFDGDA
+313 KGLSYMVHFDADA
-326 PVTGLDQYP
+326 PVIGLDQYP

-417 RTSDALS
+417 RTSEALS

-446 FALFIYLMKKKIVH
+446 FALFIYLMNKKIVH

>member
-1 MAFIWEFHLLSVFL
+1 
-15 SHLLL
+15 
-20 INLLN
+20 
-25 DMETEI
+25 METEI
-31 LARVQFALTIAFHY
+31 LARIQFALTIAFHY

-54 GLLMVAFK
+54 GLLMVIFK

-67 TGKKE
+67 TGKVE
-72 YDRLARFW
+72 YNTLARFW

-88 GFGVATGIVMEF
+88 GIGVATGIVMEF

-143 NKVKPI
+143 NKIKPL
-149 WHFLATLGVWLGS
+149 WHFLATLGVFLGS
-162 MCSAIWIVVANSWQ
+162 MCSAVWIVIANSWQ
-176 QTPAGYVVQGEGMQ
+176 QTPAGYVVAGEGMQ

-243 KKAFKVTLIIGTIF
+243 KKAFKVTLIVGTIF
-257 SLLQLASGHSSANG
+257 SLLQLASGHSSAEG

-284 GHFKT
+284 GHFRT
-289 APGDAYIVGWVDQ
+289 EPADLYLFGWVDKK
-302 ENEVTHGLSIP
+302 NEVTHGVKIP
-313 KGLSYMVHFDGDA
+313 NGLTYMLHYDTET
-326 PVTGLDQYP
+326 PVIGLNQYP
-335 VEDRPGQVNA
+335 MEDRPGQVNA

-358 FLIALTLYASFL
+358 FLIALTVFASFL
-370 LWRGKLYNKRW
+370 LWRGKLYDKRW
-381 LLHIFV
+381 LLRIFV
-387 WSVLLPQI
+387 WAVILPQI

-424 KSVSANQ
+424 KAVTAHQ
-431 ILFAIILFTVIYIIL
+431 ILFAIILFTIVYTIL
-446 FALFIYLMKKKIVH
+446 FILFIYLLKKKIVH

-465 EGQEQLQ
+465 EEQATI

>member
-1 MAFIWEFHLLSVFL
+1 
-15 SHLLL
+15 
-20 INLLN
+20 
-25 DMETEI
+25 METEI
-31 LARVQFALTIAFHY
+31 LARIQFALTIAFHY

-54 GLLMVAFK
+54 GLLMVIFK

-67 TGKKE
+67 TGKVE
-72 YDRLARFW
+72 YNTLARFW

-88 GFGVATGIVMEF
+88 GIGVATGIVMEF

-143 NKVKPI
+143 NKIKPV
-149 WHFLATLGVWLGS
+149 WHFLATLGVFLGS
-162 MCSAIWIVVANSWQ
+162 MCSAVWIVIANSWQ
-176 QTPAGYVVQGEGMQ
+176 QTPAGYVVAGEGMQ

-243 KKAFKVTLIIGTIF
+243 KKAFKVTLIVGTIF
-257 SLLQLASGHSSANG
+257 SLLQLASGHSSAEG

-284 GHFKT
+284 GHFRT
-289 APGDAYIVGWVDQ
+289 EPADLYLFGWVDKK
-302 ENEVTHGLSIP
+302 NEVTHGVKIP
-313 KGLSYMVHFDGDA
+313 NGLTYMLHYDTET
-326 PVTGLDQYP
+326 PVIGLDQYP
-335 VEDRPGQVNA
+335 MEDRPGQVNA

-358 FLIALTLYASFL
+358 FLIALTVFASFL
-370 LWRGKLYNKRW
+370 LWRGKLYDKRW
-381 LLHIFV
+381 LLRIFV
-387 WSVLLPQI
+387 WAVILPQI

-424 KSVSANQ
+424 KAVTAHQ
-431 ILFAIILFTVIYIIL
+431 ILFAIILFTIVYTIL
-446 FALFIYLMKKKIVH
+446 FILFIYLLKKKIVH

-465 EGQEQLQ
+465 EEQATI

>member
-1 MAFIWEFHLLSVFL
+1 
-15 SHLLL
+15 
-20 INLLN
+20 
-25 DMETEI
+25 METEI

-54 GLLMVAFK
+54 GLLMVVFK

-243 KKAFKVTLIIGTIF
+243 KKAFRVTLIIATVVC
-257 SLLQLASGHSSANG
+257 LLQLVSGHSSADG
-271 VAKNQPEKLAAME
+271 VAQNQPEKLAAME
-284 GHFKT
+284 GHFQT
-289 APGDAYIVGWVDQ
+289 GPADLYLFGWVDKQ
-302 ENEVTHGLSIP
+302 NEVTHGVKIP
-313 KGLSYMVHFDGDA
+313 NGLSYMIHYDTAA

-370 LWRGKLYNKRW
+370 LWRGKLYDKRW

-424 KSVSANQ
+424 KSVTANQ
-431 ILFAIILFTVIYIIL
+431 ILFAIILFTVVYIIL
-446 FALFIYLMKKKIVH
+446 FALFIYLMNKKIVH

-465 EGQEQLQ
+465 DTQEQLQ

>member
-1 MAFIWEFHLLSVFL
+1 
-15 SHLLL
+15 
-20 INLLN
+20 
-25 DMETEI
+25 METEI

-243 KKAFKVTLIIGTIF
+243 KKAFKVTLIIATVVC
-257 SLLQLASGHSSANG
+257 LLQLVSGHSSADG
-271 VAKNQPEKLAAME
+271 VAQNQPEKLAAME
-284 GHFKT
+284 GHFQT
-289 APGDAYIVGWVDQ
+289 GPADLYLFGWVDKQ
-302 ENEVTHGLSIP
+302 NEVTHGVKIP
-313 KGLSYMVHFDGDA
+313 NGLSYMIHYDTAA

-370 LWRGKLYNKRW
+370 LWRGKLYDKRW

-431 ILFAIILFTVIYIIL
+431 ILFAIILFTVVYIIL
-446 FALFIYLMKKKIVH
+446 FALFIYLMNKKIVH

-465 EGQEQLQ
+465 ETQEQLQ